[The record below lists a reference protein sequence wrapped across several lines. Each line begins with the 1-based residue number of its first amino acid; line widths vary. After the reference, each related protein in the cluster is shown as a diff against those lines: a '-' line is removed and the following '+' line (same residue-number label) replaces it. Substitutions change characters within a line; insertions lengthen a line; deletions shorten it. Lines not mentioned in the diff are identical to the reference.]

1 MKKLFTPPPL
11 LVRPAI
17 DGANPQNGGFFSTL
31 FKIPKRGGGV
41 ILLCL
46 LTIISLGILSA
57 QDDSQTTD
65 TAPQEKS
72 SFDDNFL
79 PIPDLPNDLDEEKND
94 ISNNDVNPESQEKAP
109 EEQII
114 KTIESQETPPD
125 NQIVDTVEKDEA
137 SAPDMEVNLPEG
149 PWIIKELAVK
159 GNINIKSKVIIK
171 TSKTK
176 KNETYYKDDIN
187 ADIERILGLGSI
199 ENVSIDISPI
209 TDELLFSDI
218 KDTLNYKHPVRL
230 TFMVKEKLMITDIL
244 VKGNEKLSAA
254 SIKRTMN
261 LAKKDFFDELKA
273 REDIIA
279 ITDKYHTKG
288 FIDATTDYE
297 IKIDTAAN
305 TCQLSIIVKEGE
317 KSKITD
323 VSIPNVKSFELKK
336 VLKKMK
342 NRPKKVY
349 APLDLA
355 DDLKKI
361 EIFYKNSGFNNF
373 KINSSSVVF
382 NENKSEVF
390 IKIDIE
396 EGLKFTFGDT
406 SFTGNSAY
414 TTKDLQELLEY
425 KKDKFY
431 SDERLQETLRAIQ
444 NKYADKGYLRA
455 LIKPLKIENKDTGA
469 LDINFQI
476 EENSQIYVDHIDVEG
491 NKATKTYV
499 LRREIAQKEGAIFSS
514 SKIRRSQE
522 KIFNLGF
529 IDDVQLAINPSSSPD
544 KVDLVFDIAEGK
556 PGMLTAGAGVSSNE
570 GLVGTLSAQHL
581 NMFGRAQKLSISW
594 QFGARMQDYHV
605 SWTTPWIKDKPIS
618 LGGDV
623 YNTRRYRPY
632 MNSLSAY
639 TEKRTGGKIS
649 LGPRFEDDKY
659 RLNTSYTFENVKISG
674 VKDEYKTVLTEG
686 TSATSSIYV
695 EFARDTRNN
704 IWDPVSGSRSSI
716 GLELTGGPLRGDVNF
731 YKPNISFSY
740 NHKLFEIDDYP
751 FVLSFAN
758 RFGYVAR
765 FGSTKSVPV
774 YERYFIGG
782 SETVRGYNSNGQ
794 IGPLN
799 GGKVYSVA
807 NVEFKFPLARE
818 RKRTI
823 VQWAFF
829 FDVGNSWEDF
839 NNVSI
844 RFGTGTTRLKAG
856 ADFGIRFTTPAFPI
870 RLDWAYGFNHE
881 PGEQRSDIY
890 FTLGNLF

>member
-1 MKKLFTPPPL
+1 MKKSL
-11 LVRPAI
+11 L
-17 DGANPQNGGFFSTL
+17 
-31 FKIPKRGGGV
+31 
-41 ILLCL
+41 LLCL
-46 LTIISLGILSA
+46 VVSVGLVNLNA
-57 QDDSQTTD
+57 QDNN
-65 TAPQEKS
+65 PQKESEKEQVETPTGNS
-72 SFDDNFL
+72 FL
-79 PIPDLPNDLDEEKND
+79 PIPDLPNEIDKPNENIK
-94 ISNNDVNPESQEKAP
+94 SNSVKPENTKSTPDK
-109 EEQII
+109 QII
-114 KTIESQETPPD
+114 KTIENIGTIPQEQPID
-125 NQIVDTVEKDEA
+125 NIEDSNEA
-137 SAPDMEVNLPEG
+137 LPELNISLTEG
-149 PWIIKELAVK
+149 TWIIKGLAVQ
-159 GNINIKSKVIIK
+159 GNINIKPKVILK
-171 TSKTK
+171 TSSAK
-176 KNETYYKDDIN
+176 KKKSYYKDNIN
-187 ADIERILGLGSI
+187 KDIEKILDLGSI
-199 ENVSIDISPI
+199 ETVSIDISPLD
-209 TDELLFSDI
+209 DEFLVFDE
-218 KDTLNYKHPVRL
+218 KKGLNYKHPVKL
-230 TFMVKEKLMITDIL
+230 TFIIKEKPMITKIL
-244 VKGNEKLSAA
+244 VEGNDKLSD
-254 SIKRTMN
+254 SSVKRAMN
-261 LAKKDFFDELKA
+261 LAKKDFFDELKV

-279 ITDKYHTKG
+279 ITDKYQGKG
-288 FIDATTDYE
+288 FIDATTNYE
-297 IKIDTAAN
+297 VQFDTATN
-305 TCQLSIIVKEGE
+305 TCKLSIIIKEGE
-317 KSKITD
+317 KSRITE
-323 VSIPNVKSFELKK
+323 VNIPNVKSFKLKK

-349 APLDLA
+349 APLELA

-361 EIFYKNSGFNNF
+361 ETFYRNKGFNNF

-390 IKIDIE
+390 INIDLN
-396 EGLKFTFGDT
+396 EGLKFAFGDT
-406 SFTGNSAY
+406 TFSGNAAY

-455 LIKPLKIENKDTGA
+455 LIKPLKIENKDTGN

-476 EENSQIYVDHIDVEG
+476 EENTPIYVDHIDVEG

-499 LRREIAQKEGAIFSS
+499 LRREIAQKEGSIFSS

-529 IDDVQLAINPSSSPD
+529 IDDVQLAINPSTDPD
-544 KVDLVFDIAEGK
+544 KVDLVFDILEGK

-594 QFGARMQDYHV
+594 QFGARVQDYHV
-605 SWTTPWIKDKPIS
+605 SWTTPWVKDKPIS
-618 LGGDV
+618 LGGDI
-623 YNTRRYRPY
+623 YNTRKYRPY
-632 MNSLSAY
+632 QDSLSAY
-639 TEKRTGGKIS
+639 TEKRTGGKVS
-649 LGPRFEDDKY
+649 VGPRFEDDKY
-659 RLNTSYTFENVKISG
+659 RLNTSYTYEKVRISG
-674 VKDEYKTVLTEG
+674 VESQFTSVLTEG
-686 TSATSSIYV
+686 TSITSSIYL

-716 GLELTGGPLRGDVNF
+716 GLEFTGGPLMGDVNF
-731 YKPNISFSY
+731 YKPNISYSY

-765 FGSTKSVPV
+765 FGATKSVPV

-794 IGPLN
+794 IGPQD
-799 GGKVYSVA
+799 GGKVYNVA
-807 NVEFKFPLARE
+807 NIEFKFPLARE

-839 NNVSI
+839 NNVSM
-844 RFGTGTTRLKAG
+844 RFGTGSTRLKAG
-856 ADFGIRFTTPAFPI
+856 AGFGIRFTTPAFPI

>member
-1 MKKLFTPPPL
+1 MKKLL
-11 LVRPAI
+11 L
-17 DGANPQNGGFFSTL
+17 
-31 FKIPKRGGGV
+31 
-41 ILLCL
+41 LLCL
-46 LTIISLGILSA
+46 IVSASLINLNA
-57 QDDSQTTD
+57 QD
-65 TAPQEKS
+65 TAPQEKIEKEQVTTPAG
-72 SFDDNFL
+72 DGFL
-79 PIPDLPNDLDEEKND
+79 PIPDLPDELDKKQKED
-94 ISNNDVNPESQEKAP
+94 TDNPLKPENKEKAP
-109 EEQII
+109 DEQLIKDIENMGAIPQEE
-114 KTIESQETPPD
+114 TVDNIEDSNEP
-125 NQIVDTVEKDEA
+125 
-137 SAPDMEVNLPEG
+137 LPEMDINLLDG
-149 PWIIKELAVK
+149 PWIIKELAVQ
-159 GNINIKSKVIIK
+159 GNINIKPKVIIK
-171 TSKTK
+171 TSHAK
-176 KNETYYKDDIN
+176 KKKSYFKEDIN
-187 ADIERILGLGSI
+187 ADIEKILGLGSI
-199 ENVSIDISPI
+199 ETVSIDISPLD
-209 TDELLFSDI
+209 DELLLSNEE
-218 KDTLNYKHPVRL
+218 KGLNYKHPVKL
-230 TFMVKEKLMITDIL
+230 TFIIKEKLMITDIL
-244 VKGNEKLSAA
+244 VEGNEKLSDN
-254 SIKRTMN
+254 SVKRAMN
-261 LAKKDFFDELKA
+261 LAKKDFFDELKI

-279 ITDKYHTKG
+279 IIDKYQGKG
-288 FIDATTDYE
+288 FIDAATDYE

-305 TCQLSIIVKEGE
+305 TCKLSIIVKEGE
-317 KSKITD
+317 KSKIAE
-323 VSIPNVKSFELKK
+323 VAIPNVKSFKLKK
-336 VLKKMK
+336 ILKKMK

-349 APLDLA
+349 APLELA

-361 EIFYKNSGFNNF
+361 EFFYKNKGFNNF
-373 KINSSSVVF
+373 KINSSSVIF
-382 NENKSEVF
+382 NDNKSKVF
-390 IKIDIE
+390 INIDLD
-396 EGLKFTFGDT
+396 EGMKFAFGDT
-406 SFTGNSAY
+406 SFSGNAVY

-455 LIKPLKIENKDTGA
+455 LIKPLKIENKETGA

-476 EENSQIYVDHIDVEG
+476 EENAPIYVDHIDVEG

-499 LRREIAQKEGAIFSS
+499 LRREIAQKEGTIFSS

-529 IDDVQLAINPSSSPD
+529 IDDVQLAINPSTDPD
-544 KVDLVFDIAEGK
+544 KVDLVFDILEGK

-594 QFGARMQDYHV
+594 QFGKRVQDYHV

-632 MNSLSAY
+632 MDSLSAY
-639 TEKRTGGKIS
+639 TEKRTGGKVS

-659 RLNTSYTFENVKISG
+659 RLNTSYTYEKVKISG
-674 VKDEYKTVLTEG
+674 VKDEYTNVLTEG
-686 TSATSSIYV
+686 TSITSSIYV

-716 GLELTGGPLRGDVNF
+716 GLEFTGGPLMGDVNF
-731 YKPNISFSY
+731 YKPNISYSY
-740 NHKLFEIDDYP
+740 NHKLFEIDGYP

-794 IGPLN
+794 IGPLD

-807 NVEFKFPLARE
+807 NMEFKFPLARE

-839 NNVSI
+839 NNVSM
-844 RFGTGTTRLKAG
+844 RFGTGSTRLKAG
-856 ADFGIRFTTPAFPI
+856 AGFGIRFTTPAFPI

>member
-1 MKKLFTPPPL
+1 MKKLFVP
-11 LVRPAI
+11 VC
-17 DGANPQNGGFFSTL
+17 L
-31 FKIPKRGGGV
+31 F
-41 ILLCL
+41 
-46 LTIISLGILSA
+46 ISLNSANLNA
-57 QDDSQTTD
+57 QDNAVQN
-65 TAPQEKS
+65 S
-72 SFDDNFL
+72 SATRQDASLSNDNFL
-79 PIPDLPNDLDEEKND
+79 PPDLPEELDETQKN
-94 ISNNDVNPESQEKAP
+94 NTNDNPVKSTNQEPAIDSQTINDAKNQDSALSRQITKNVEAQVTAD
-109 EEQII
+109 EQII
-114 KTIESQETPPD
+114 EPVENLQELLPEP
-125 NQIVDTVEKDEA
+125 
-137 SAPDMEVNLPEG
+137 EVNSMEG
-149 PWIIKELAVK
+149 PWLIKELAVK
-159 GNINIKSKVIIK
+159 GAINIKPKVILK
-171 TSKTK
+171 TSRAKEK
-176 KNETYYKDDIN
+176 KFYYKDDMN
-187 ADIERILGLGSI
+187 ADIESILGLGSI
-199 ENVSIDISPI
+199 ETVSIDISPPLDGESI
-209 TDELLFSDI
+209 SFDKKERA
-218 KDTLNYKHPVRL
+218 KYYPVKV
-230 TFMVKEKLMITDIL
+230 TFIIKEKPMITDIL
-244 VKGNEKLSAA
+244 FEGNEKLSKSSLQRA
-254 SIKRTMN
+254 MN
-261 LAKKDFFDELKA
+261 LSKKDFFDELKA

-279 ITDKYHTKG
+279 ILDKYHDKG
-288 FIDATTDYE
+288 FIDAATDYE
-297 IKIDTAAN
+297 IKTDTAAN
-305 TCQLSIIVKEGE
+305 TCRLTIIVREGE
-317 KSKITD
+317 KSKIAE
-323 VSIPNVKSFELKK
+323 VSILNAKSFKLKK
-336 VLKKMK
+336 ILKKMR

-349 APLDLA
+349 APLELD

-361 EIFYKNSGFNNF
+361 EVFYKNSGFNNF

-382 NENKSEVF
+382 SENKSKVF
-390 IKIDIE
+390 IKINLD
-396 EGLKFTFGDT
+396 EGAKFTFGDT
-406 SFTGNSAY
+406 VFSGNTAY
-414 TTKDLQELLEY
+414 TTRDLQELLEY

-431 SDERLQETLRAIQ
+431 SDERLNDTLRAIQ

-455 LIKPLKIENKDTGA
+455 LIKPLKIENKLTGA
-469 LDINFQI
+469 LDINFEI
-476 EENSQIYVDHIDVEG
+476 EENAPVYVDHIDVEG

-499 LRREIAQKEGAIFSS
+499 LRREIAQKEGEIFSS

-556 PGMLTAGAGVSSNE
+556 PGMLTAGAGISSNE

-594 QFGARMQDYHV
+594 QFGKRVQDYHI

-618 LGGDV
+618 LGGDI

-632 MNSLSAY
+632 MDSLSAY
-639 TEKRTGGKIS
+639 TEKRTGGKVS
-649 LGPRFEDDKY
+649 LGPRFENDKY
-659 RLNTSYTFENVKISG
+659 RLNTSYTYEKVKISG
-674 VKDEYKTVLTEG
+674 VKDEYKTILTEG
-686 TSATSSIYV
+686 TSTTSSIYL

-716 GLELTGGPLRGDVNF
+716 GLEFTGGPFMGDVNF
-731 YKPNISFSY
+731 YKPNVSYSY
-740 NHKLFEIDDYP
+740 NYKLFEIEDYP

-774 YERYFIGG
+774 YEKYFIGG

-794 IGPLN
+794 IGPPD

-807 NVEFKFPLARE
+807 NLEFKFPLARE

-839 NNVSI
+839 NNISM

-856 ADFGIRFTTPAFPI
+856 AGFGIRFTTPAFPI
-870 RLDWAYGFNHE
+870 RLDWAYGFNHI

>member
-1 MKKLFTPPPL
+1 
-11 LVRPAI
+11 
-17 DGANPQNGGFFSTL
+17 
-31 FKIPKRGGGV
+31 
-41 ILLCL
+41 
-46 LTIISLGILSA
+46 
-57 QDDSQTTD
+57 
-65 TAPQEKS
+65 
-72 SFDDNFL
+72 
-79 PIPDLPNDLDEEKND
+79 
-94 ISNNDVNPESQEKAP
+94 
-109 EEQII
+109 
-114 KTIESQETPPD
+114 
-125 NQIVDTVEKDEA
+125 
-137 SAPDMEVNLPEG
+137 EV
-149 PWIIKELAVK
+149 A
-159 GNINIKSKVIIK
+159 
-171 TSKTK
+171 
-176 KNETYYKDDIN
+176 
-187 ADIERILGLGSI
+187 
-199 ENVSIDISPI
+199 
-209 TDELLFSDI
+209 
-218 KDTLNYKHPVRL
+218 
-230 TFMVKEKLMITDIL
+230 
-244 VKGNEKLSAA
+244 
-254 SIKRTMN
+254 
-261 LAKKDFFDELKA
+261 
-273 REDIIA
+273 
-279 ITDKYHTKG
+279 
-288 FIDATTDYE
+288 
-297 IKIDTAAN
+297 
-305 TCQLSIIVKEGE
+305 
-317 KSKITD
+317 
-323 VSIPNVKSFELKK
+323 IPNVKSFKLKK
-336 VLKKMK
+336 ILKKMK

-349 APLDLA
+349 APLELT

-361 EIFYKNSGFNNF
+361 EFFYKNRGFNNF
-373 KINSSSVVF
+373 KINSSSVIF
-382 NENKSEVF
+382 NDNKSKVF
-390 IKIDIE
+390 INIDLD
-396 EGLKFTFGDT
+396 EGIKFAFGNTTF
-406 SFTGNSAY
+406 SGNAVY

-455 LIKPLKIENKDTGA
+455 LIKPLKIENKETGA

-476 EENSQIYVDHIDVEG
+476 EENAPIYVDHIDVEG

-499 LRREIAQKEGAIFSS
+499 LRREIAQKEGTIFSS

-529 IDDVQLAINPSSSPD
+529 IDDVQLAINPSTDPD
-544 KVDLVFDIAEGK
+544 KVDLVFDILEGK

-594 QFGARMQDYHV
+594 QFGKRVQDYHV

-632 MNSLSAY
+632 MDSLSAY
-639 TEKRTGGKIS
+639 TEKRTGGKVS

-659 RLNTSYTFENVKISG
+659 RLNTSYTYEKVKISG
-674 VKDEYKTVLTEG
+674 VKDEYTNVLTEG
-686 TSATSSIYV
+686 TSITSSIYV

-716 GLELTGGPLRGDVNF
+716 GLEFTGGPLMGDVNF
-731 YKPNISFSY
+731 YKPNISYSY
-740 NHKLFEIDDYP
+740 NHKLFEIDGYP

-794 IGPLN
+794 IGPLD

-807 NVEFKFPLARE
+807 NMEFKFPLARE

-839 NNVSI
+839 NNVSM
-844 RFGTGTTRLKAG
+844 RFGTGSTRLKAG
-856 ADFGIRFTTPAFPI
+856 AGFGIRFTTPAFPI